1 MVTIEVMELHATC
14 TIIDLKIMNTV
25 FHSPT
30 KEKWITNT
38 LNEYM
43 RNLYSNEY
51 YLIIREN
58 KAWKKKPKTKK
69 NKTKK
74 PARTGVQPLIFAT
87 PVQRS
92 TNWADKLAGSWSFF
106 WFVIKPWSNK

>member
-1 MVTIEVMELHATC
+1 
-14 TIIDLKIMNTV
+14 MNTV

-30 KEKWITNT
+30 KEEWITNT

-58 KAWKKKPKTKK
+58 KAWKKKTKNKK
-69 NKTKK
+69 NKNKK
-74 PARTGVQPLIFAT
+74 NGPHGSSTPDLCDTSATLYQLSWQASWELIIFL
-87 PVQRS
+87 VR
-92 TNWADKLAGSWSFF
+92 
-106 WFVIKPWSNK
+106 NKTVKQ

>member
-1 MVTIEVMELHATC
+1 
-14 TIIDLKIMNTV
+14 MNTV
-25 FHSPT
+25 FRSPT
-30 KEKWITNT
+30 KEEWITNT

-69 NKTKK
+69 TKQK
-74 PARTGVQPLIFAT
+74 NRLAREF
-87 PVQRS
+87 
-92 TNWADKLAGSWSFF
+92 N
-106 WFVIKPWSNK
+106 PWSLRHQCSALPTELTS

>member
-1 MVTIEVMELHATC
+1 
-14 TIIDLKIMNTV
+14 MNTV

-30 KEKWITNT
+30 KEEWITNT

-58 KAWKKKPKTKK
+58 KAWKKKTK
-69 NKTKK
+69 NKKK
-74 PARTGVQPLIFAT
+74 QNKKTGPLGSSTPDLCDTSAALYQLSWQASWELIIFL
-87 PVQRS
+87 VR
-92 TNWADKLAGSWSFF
+92 
-106 WFVIKPWSNK
+106 NKTVEQ

>member
-1 MVTIEVMELHATC
+1 
-14 TIIDLKIMNTV
+14 MNTV

-30 KEKWITNT
+30 KEEWITNT

-69 NKTKK
+69 TKQKNRHGSSTPDLCDTSAALYQLSWQASWELIIFLVRNKTVK
-74 PARTGVQPLIFAT
+74 Q
-87 PVQRS
+87 
-92 TNWADKLAGSWSFF
+92 
-106 WFVIKPWSNK
+106 

>member
-1 MVTIEVMELHATC
+1 MELHATC

-30 KEKWITNT
+30 KEEWITNT

-58 KAWKKKPKTKK
+58 KAWKKNQKQKK
-69 NKTKK
+69 
-74 PARTGVQPLIFAT
+74 
-87 PVQRS
+87 
-92 TNWADKLAGSWSFF
+92 
-106 WFVIKPWSNK
+106 

>member
-1 MVTIEVMELHATC
+1 MELHATC

-30 KEKWITNT
+30 KEEWITNT

-58 KAWKKKPKTKK
+58 KAWKKNQKLKKQNKKTGPHGSSTPDLCDTSAALYQLSWQASWELIIFLVRS
-69 NKTKK
+69 KTVK
-74 PARTGVQPLIFAT
+74 Q
-87 PVQRS
+87 
-92 TNWADKLAGSWSFF
+92 
-106 WFVIKPWSNK
+106 

>member
-25 FHSPT
+25 FRSPT
-30 KEKWITNT
+30 KQEWITNT

-58 KAWKKKPKTKK
+58 KAWKKKTKNKK
-69 NKTKK
+69 NKNKK
-74 PARTGVQPLIFAT
+74 TGPHGSSTPDLCDTSAALYQLSWQASWELIIFL
-87 PVQRS
+87 VR
-92 TNWADKLAGSWSFF
+92 
-106 WFVIKPWSNK
+106 NKTVKQ